1 MKQIFSLPVYVKED
15 RYYSDFSIELKVL
28 LFYFD
33 FKVDI
38 SIISLTSSFVSLL
51 KLILC
56 LHQSLSI
63 NHLIQLKAISGISN
77 AISRGLSTN

>member
-51 KLILC
+51 KLNLC
-56 LHQSLSI
+56 LHQSFINKSPYLCSI
-63 NHLIQLKAISGISN
+63 KGNFGH
-77 AISRGLSTN
+77 